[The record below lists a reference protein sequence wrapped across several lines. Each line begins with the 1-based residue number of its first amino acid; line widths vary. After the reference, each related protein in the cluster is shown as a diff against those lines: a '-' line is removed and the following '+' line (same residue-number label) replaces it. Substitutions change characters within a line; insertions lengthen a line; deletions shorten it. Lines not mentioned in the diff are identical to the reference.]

1 MATLQLSMRDM
12 FGAHTDMTD
21 SDFRQNGNNCVIE
34 ILFEHAGVRQMV
46 RMGAKYDA
54 LALLTMVSMAQ
65 AAHALIECVIER
77 AEDELGRDY
86 DELEDEIL
94 LALEDEHGNVAL
106 VESENEFI
114 ADFIVGLITQIA
126 IRPLR
131 HEH

>member
-1 MATLQLSMRDM
+1 MTTLQLSISDM

-21 SDFRQNGNNCVIE
+21 SHFRQNGSKCVIE
-34 ILFEHAGVRQMV
+34 ILFEHGGVRQLS
-46 RMGAKYDA
+46 RIGAKSNAPA
-54 LALLTMVSMAQ
+54 LFTMAQ

-86 DELEDEIL
+86 DEIEDEIL

-114 ADFIVGLITQIA
+114 ADFIAGLITQIA

>member
-21 SDFRQNGNNCVIE
+21 EHLRQNGNNSVAE
-34 ILFEHAGVRQMV
+34 IWLEHGGVRQMV
-46 RMGAKYDA
+46 RMGAKSNAPA
-54 LALLTMVSMAQ
+54 LFTMEQ
-65 AAHALIECVIER
+65 AARTLIECIMER

-86 DELEDEIL
+86 DEIEDEIV
-94 LALEDEHGNVAL
+94 LALEDERGNVAL

-114 ADFIVGLITQIA
+114 ADFIADLITQIA